1 MGSLHEFSFFGQN
14 WIKFLLGKIRK
25 ALVLHR
31 FVIRCVSKLERV
43 SDDDDWFLL
52 EKSIKMRPLR
62 SAEVLDLKFSNYLPH
77 GC

>member
-1 MGSLHEFSFFGQN
+1 M
-14 WIKFLLGKIRK
+14 
-25 ALVLHR
+25 LHR

-62 SAEVLDLKFSNYLPH
+62 SSIGFEVFQLFAVWMLKIFKLRLFLATQPH
-77 GC
+77 NTEKQL